1 MRVAFTV
8 EGSPVPKA
16 RPRTVRK
23 GGRTWSY
30 TPRKVQEWEERV
42 REEAAKHFPQPL
54 EGPVALSLVFY
65 LRRPKSRRKD
75 NYVST
80 APDLDNLEKAL
91 IDGLNGAAFHDDR
104 QVVIKT
110 GVKRYTVGG
119 RPRVEVVVT
128 SLLDQ
133 TRLPEFQG
141 TSL

>member
-1 MRVAFTV
+1 MVELAVREAVKAVVA
-8 EGSPVPKA
+8 SPEV
-16 RPRTVRK
+16 V
-23 GGRTWSY
+23 SMI
-30 TPRKVQEWEERV
+30 EERV

-133 TRLPEFQG
+133 TRLHEFQG